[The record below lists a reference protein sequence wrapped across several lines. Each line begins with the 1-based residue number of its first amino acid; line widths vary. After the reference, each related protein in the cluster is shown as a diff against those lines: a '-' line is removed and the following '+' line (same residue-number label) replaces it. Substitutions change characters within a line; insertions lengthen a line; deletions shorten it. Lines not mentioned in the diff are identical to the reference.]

1 MWDTFAYVSVLW
13 FSALQEITKTRYI
26 VKVSHTCCMM
36 IWNLFIVTDYNI
48 YIYICIK
55 HVCTHLHVHSLDTS
69 SNVCGY
75 KVNYEDLCWNMYL
88 DLYTSKP
95 TDCIR
100 GKQTY
105 LPRSV
110 PYKMPVAKNWAK
122 WRIPME
128 WPKLWWFFFPYIHF
142 SLLKSM
148 NWLMSINLT
157 QRLDRGKV

>member
-1 MWDTFAYVSVLW
+1 MGYFCLRFCTLV
-13 FSALQEITKTRYI
+13 FSFTRNNKDKVHCQSITYMLHDDLKFIYCNRLQ
-26 VKVSHTCCMM
+26 
-36 IWNLFIVTDYNI
+36 
-48 YIYICIK
+48 YIYVCIK

-69 SNVCGY
+69 SNVFGY
-75 KVNYEDLCWNMYL
+75 KVNYEDLCWNVYL

-128 WPKLWWFFFPYIHF
+128 WPNLWWFFFPYIHF

-157 QRLDRGKV
+157 QSAQR